1 MEQAT
6 RMQEETFEDLARRV
20 DKIAGDVE
28 RLTDDDAK
36 MKAVAL
42 KDAVEAFNKFG
53 LTRIVQK
60 LKSDERGKQLLF
72 ELVDDPSVY
81 ALFALHGIVKPDLTP
96 KIQRILE
103 GVRPFMKS
111 HGGDVEFV
119 RTEGSTVFVR
129 LEGSCNGC
137 SQSAVTLRN
146 NVEEAIKTNLPQI
159 TNVEVVPNEP
169 APSLVQIAPLAAN
182 NLESK
187 GWIKTLAIND
197 LPAGEMRA
205 FESETVNILLVNIN
219 NRLAAYR
226 NECPH
231 QGLPLDGGTLDVEA
245 CVLACPWHGFRFDA
259 GNGECLTAPA
269 TQLEVFP
276 LRVADGFIFVRTN

>member
-1 MEQAT
+1 MVKK
-6 RMQEETFEDLARRV
+6 EETFEDAARRV
-20 DKIAGDVE
+20 DKILGDVQ

-36 MKAVAL
+36 MKAIAL
-42 KDAVEAFNKFG
+42 KEAVEAFNKLG

-60 LKSDERGKQLLF
+60 LKADEHGKRLLF
-72 ELVDDPSVY
+72 ELVDDPTVY
-81 ALFALHGIVKPDLTP
+81 GLFALHGIVKADLSP
-96 KIQRILE
+96 KIVQILE
-103 GVRPFMKS
+103 DVRPFMQS

-119 RTEGSTVFVR
+119 RVEGATVFVR
-129 LEGSCNGC
+129 LQGSCNGC

-169 APSLVQIAPLAAN
+169 APSFVQIQPAAN
-182 NLESK
+182 LNVK
-187 GWIKTLAIND
+187 GWTKTLAVGD
-197 LPAGEMRA
+197 LPADKMI
-205 FESETVNILLVNIN
+205 SYQSSTTNILLVNVD

-231 QGLPLDGGTLDVEA
+231 QGLPLDGGFFDAES

-259 GNGECLTAPA
+259 ANGECLTAP
-269 TQLEVFP
+269 TVQLTVFP
-276 LRVADGFIFVRTN
+276 LRVQDGFIFVRT